1 LKNDPGGSTFSGPL
15 VIAFSSGVASFNT
28 LMLNEPGNGYT
39 IQATS
44 AGLTPAVTVPF
55 DVAAG
60 TLVSLVLTNEDSN
73 AIAIDSAISPDGSD
87 GKGSGKHSPRQAP

>member
-1 LKNDPGGSTFSGPL
+1 
-15 VIAFSSGVASFNT
+15 
-28 LMLNEPGNGYT
+28 MLNEPGNGYT

-87 GKGSGKHSPRQAP
+87 GKGSGEHSPRQAP